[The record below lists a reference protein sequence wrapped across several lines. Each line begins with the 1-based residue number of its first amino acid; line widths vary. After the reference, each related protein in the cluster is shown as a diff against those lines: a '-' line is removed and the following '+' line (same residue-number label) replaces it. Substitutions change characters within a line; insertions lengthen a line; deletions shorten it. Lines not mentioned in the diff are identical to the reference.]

1 MKLSSLLSRRVRGFR
16 VMDLAAMVIF
26 LSLALA
32 VYAFKTSAGAERS
45 DIADVEDKIVSERHD
60 VRLLQDEVARLENP
74 KRLEDRATRFAGL
87 ARIGAKQEVTPDA
100 LPQVAGPQLVAAPTT
115 AVAAA
120 AAPAAAATPAVAT
133 AGSPQ

>member
-1 MKLSSLLSRRVRGFR
+1 MKVSGLLFRRVRGFR

-45 DIADVEDKIVSERHD
+45 DIADVEDKIVVERHD

-74 KRLEDRATRFAGL
+74 KRLEDRAIRFDGL
-87 ARIGAKQEVTPDA
+87 ARIGAKQEVTPEG
-100 LPQVAGPQLVAAPTT
+100 LPQVAGPQLVAGP
-115 AVAAA
+115 VE
-120 AAPAAAATPAVAT
+120 APAMSGPEVAPS
-133 AGSPQ
+133 SPIAKPGGPQ